1 MPDRDSRPA
10 AQGQRS
16 ARLAGSTTPSGIGN
30 TLVRAIRDAG
40 AGKALLLD
48 SIIIITSCLLTVTGF
63 LFDGGGGGGRQTDR
77 QTAET
82 VAMELAEGK
91 PRDRQPPHPPV
102 SILYSRKDGLE
113 MLVSPAGRCD
123 WA

>member
-30 TLVRAIRDAG
+30 TLVRAIRDA
-40 AGKALLLD
+40 
-48 SIIIITSCLLTVTGF
+48 VTGF